1 MQQSARGG
9 RYRPGRMNC
18 KRGRKEG
25 DIDRQVDAWCSSET
39 EGHPVR
45 LKSPGRVGTGDDGVP
60 VRDHTLQRVLGNKEF
75 RLEVHWEMIEGL
87 HTCSHILQSLQGDRI
102 LFSIWASFRVAARI
116 PQVCMFVFVTLVSG
130 VGDCSLHF
138 SFRDSKHQYSLV
150 LVCCV
155 TKLLRGVGSPKAVF
169 C

>member
-1 MQQSARGG
+1 M
-9 RYRPGRMNC
+9 
-18 KRGRKEG
+18 
-25 DIDRQVDAWCSSET
+25 IDRQVDAWCSSET

-45 LKSPGRVGTGDDGVP
+45 LESPGRVGTGDDGVP

-75 RLEVHWEMIEGL
+75 RLEVRWEMIEGL

-130 VGDCSLHF
+130 GGDCSLHF
-138 SFRDSKHQYSLV
+138 SFRDGKHQYSLV

-155 TKLLRGVGSPKAVF
+155 TKLLLGVGSPKAVF